1 MPPSMARCAAAASM
15 PSPRRIG
22 TLRWRSMS
30 KEFGTAAKRRCR
42 PCVAQG
48 AAVSSTSP
56 RSPRPTACPSPFNS
70 MALTGRV
77 ALVSGAGGGIGRAIS
92 LAFVEV
98 GAAVACCDIDL
109 RSAEETARLVQHA
122 GGRTIARRCDVAVE
136 SESQAAVAAAHDAFG
151 RLDVLVSGAAP
162 YDPSGTVLETSLA
175 DWERV
180 LAVNLIGSFL
190 LSRAALPR
198 MIAGGGG
205 SIIFISSQLGR
216 VGSAGRA
223 AYCAT
228 KGALIQLAKVM
239 AIDHAA
245 QNIRVNTLSPGA
257 VETQRTLKRYGSFA
271 AANEQ
276 IGGKHLTGR
285 LGRPEEIAG
294 AAIYL
299 ASDAASFVTG
309 SDLLVDGGYTAI

>member
-1 MPPSMARCAAAASM
+1 M
-15 PSPRRIG
+15 
-22 TLRWRSMS
+22 TLT
-30 KEFGTAAKRRCR
+30 E
-42 PCVAQG
+42 
-48 AAVSSTSP
+48 
-56 RSPRPTACPSPFNS
+56 
-70 MALTGRV
+70 RV

-92 LAFVEV
+92 LAFAEV
-98 GAAVACCDIDL
+98 RAAVVCCDIDP
-109 RSAEETARLVQHA
+109 RSAEETARLVQNA
-122 GGRTIARRCDVAVE
+122 GGCAIARRCDVAVE
-136 SESQAAVAAAHDAFG
+136 AESQAAVAAAHDAFG
-151 RLDVLVSGAAP
+151 RLDILVSGAAP

-180 LAVNLIGSFL
+180 LAVNLTGSFL

-205 SIIFISSQLGR
+205 SIIFVASQLGR

-257 VETQRTLKRYGSFA
+257 VETQRTLDRYGSFEA
-271 AANEQ
+271 ARERL
-276 IGGKHLTGR
+276 GSKHLLGR
-285 LGRPEEIAG
+285 LGRPQEIA
-294 AAIYL
+294 AAAVFL
-299 ASDAASFVTG
+299 ASDGASFVTG